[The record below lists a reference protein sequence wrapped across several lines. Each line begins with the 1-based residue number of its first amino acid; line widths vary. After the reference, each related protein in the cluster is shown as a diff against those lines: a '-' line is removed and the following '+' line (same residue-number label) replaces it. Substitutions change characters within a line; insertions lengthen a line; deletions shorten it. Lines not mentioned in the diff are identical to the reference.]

1 MVCLPLFFK
10 NEHHIFVAVTHR
22 NQSLFLPWA
31 GDILI
36 ANLPRAAIDSC
47 HKAEWER
54 TYALQE
60 NIHVRKAHF
69 MPFSHSYFKKQEGGG

>member
-1 MVCLPLFFK
+1 MVCLPLFFT

-36 ANLPRAAIDSC
+36 ANLPRSAIDSC
-47 HKAEWER
+47 HKVGTHLRIA
-54 TYALQE
+54 
-60 NIHVRKAHF
+60 RK
-69 MPFSHSYFKKQEGGG
+69 YTCT